1 MGYSVSWLAVSG
13 KAPQA
18 LFREL
23 GIAPTGEMAAYGE
36 SMIAGRT
43 LPNGWFLL
51 VIDRCDHKFIM
62 PESLRSIS
70 SACEAVACS
79 IEEHVMFC
87 SSELWRNGVQV
98 WRIEHDAQK
107 SIEHISTSGQLPDD
121 YAAIEKESA
130 EQQKQAGG
138 MKADTDYFLK
148 FRYRQPG
155 AWWASNTTRRASTT
169 KALRYLK
176 ATRLRRSQ
184 TNFPLASESNGG
196 NCGDAAQAGGRP
208 RFLRSP
214 GAAR

>member
-1 MGYSVSWLAVSG
+1 MGYAVSWLAVSG

-121 YAAIEKESA
+121 YAAIEEESA

-138 MKADTDYFLK
+138 MKADTDYF
-148 FRYRQPG
+148 FEI
-155 AWWASNTTRRASTT
+155 
-169 KALRYLK
+169 
-176 ATRLRRSQ
+176 
-184 TNFPLASESNGG
+184 PL
-196 NCGDAAQAGGRP
+196 Q
-208 RFLRSP
+208 
-214 GAAR
+214 AARGLVGFKHDEACLDDESFEVFEGDTASPVANQLSAGVRKQWWKLW